1 MEQMKITEIAGKY
14 IKESKNSI
22 TVVDEYGKT
31 KGVVRNVRWYGGLSC
46 RDKFEWHSKWR
57 KDGCLPDMMDW
68 ARFFCWDVMDDEWY
82 IIINRTN
89 SHLEEIKARYE
100 NKFKIIVCNV
110 LRTHDNQW

>member
-1 MEQMKITEIAGKY
+1 MKITEIAGKY

-31 KGVVRNVRWYGGLSC
+31 KGVVRNVQWHQNLSL
-46 RDKFEWHSKWR
+46 RDEMEWESKWKRSGFTPERRDLKYFALADGEWH
-57 KDGCLPDMMDW
+57 
-68 ARFFCWDVMDDEWY
+68 V
-82 IIINRTN
+82 IISSRS